1 MRRLVCYARG
11 GEEGEEDEDEEEM
24 VKEAK
29 MINGQG
35 RGVQQHA
42 GR

>member
-11 GEEGEEDEDEEEM
+11 GEEGEEEDEEEM

-42 GR
+42 GW